1 MRLRLW
7 LFYLASTMTGGHSPN
22 LLFYLWAWRPLQ
34 RCSPDT
40 CFSWSCVHGS
50 TPRPDT
56 CCFSWSCVHG
66 STPLMRDGFLLLSHP
81 SSFSLVTSPP
91 TRSLH
96 LPPIPP
102 AGCNFIQPIVFK
114 SRNKVGTTKACK
126 HEKSLVGLDLRV
138 QNLALQYIAID
149 QASTQK
155 TGTLWQLHRQ
165 IHQCV
170 YQRV

>member
-1 MRLRLW
+1 MRLMLW

-102 AGCNFIQPIVFK
+102 VIGYSQCYLTSSFK
-114 SRNKVGTTKACK
+114 LRNKVCTTKACK
-126 HEKSLVGLDLRV
+126 LDFTLRP
-138 QNLALQYIAID
+138 
-149 QASTQK
+149 
-155 TGTLWQLHRQ
+155 
-165 IHQCV
+165 
-170 YQRV
+170 